1 LCGYAPQ
8 NPILRADALKYLT
21 TFRSL
26 VSKADA
32 IPAFPHIVRALGSD
46 SNVVHS
52 YAAIAVER
60 LLSMKVGAG
69 VAMRDVN

>member
-1 LCGYAPQ
+1 VALQ

-26 VSKADA
+26 ISKADA
-32 IPAFPHIVRALGSD
+32 IAVFPHVVRALNSD

-60 LLSMKVGAG
+60 LLSMKVRPIAHAQA
-69 VAMRDVN
+69 VPWPL

>member
-1 LCGYAPQ
+1 MQSCASASQ

-26 VSKADA
+26 IGKADA
-32 IPAFPHIVRALGSD
+32 IAVFPHVVRALSSD

-60 LLSMKVGAG
+60 LLSMKVG
-69 VAMRDVN
+69 V